1 MRRPRRCASP
11 TAYPLRPIDRFRTF
25 QIAGGIFLAAYL
37 LGHMNSA
44 FVFARLDLDIDSD
57 WALATAASGKD
68 AWDTRLMIFV
78 LSHLAA
84 GARALMLSRGVAR
97 LYPGIIATGDVR
109 RGRDTKLVVPRNR
122 WFESISLQ
130 GESANHR
137 FRSRQGWR
145 RRNGRAWYARFYPSS
160 GLGPASLLAS
170 ASARRPFSSASAIVD
185 LCSPVVVL
193 VSLQV
198 GRARS
203 VGSAR
208 NVPPL
213 MLASLVLREL
223 PIRNAMVGVAVLD

>member
-1 MRRPRRCASP
+1 
-11 TAYPLRPIDRFRTF
+11 
-25 QIAGGIFLAAYL
+25 
-37 LGHMNSA
+37 
-44 FVFARLDLDIDSD
+44 
-57 WALATAASGKD
+57 
-68 AWDTRLMIFV
+68 MIFV

-185 LCSPVVVL
+185 LCSPKGWL
-193 VSLQV
+193 SDAGSKKDVS
-198 GRARS
+198 GRSCRYGLSGGRCIRPAGAFS
-203 VGSAR
+203 SPNAG
-208 NVPPL
+208 
-213 MLASLVLREL
+213 ASSRGPAASPGGPGPWYWSRGRWRWNGGQWVWASGRW
-223 PIRNAMVGVAVLD
+223 RR

>member
-1 MRRPRRCASP
+1 
-11 TAYPLRPIDRFRTF
+11 
-25 QIAGGIFLAAYL
+25 
-37 LGHMNSA
+37 MNSA
-44 FVFARLDLDIDSD
+44 FVFARLYLGIDSD
-57 WALATAASGKD
+57 WALATAPSGLVKD